1 MKVSVVVPVRD
12 EEESIR
18 FLLDGLLGQTLPPDE
33 IVIVDGGSQDRT
45 PPIIEEYARRTTRV
59 RLIRETNALPGRGR
73 NLGAAQARN
82 EWLAFIDA
90 GVEPANDWL
99 ARLGECVERESK
111 IDVVFGSWEPV
122 TNSLF
127 EECAAIAY
135 AYAPSKEIDERFIR
149 SRAISSSL
157 MRRSVW
163 RAVGGFPEELR
174 SGEDL
179 LFMNQ
184 IDTAGF
190 RVAYTPQALV
200 RWSIPP
206 TFWLTFKR
214 FVIYSRNNLRAGLGR
229 QWQEPVLVLYA
240 LMCVCAAIL
249 ALVTGWLIVS
259 FVAGLV
265 LLLLARSVVA
275 ILRNR
280 DRYPA
285 GGVRNFL
292 RLLVLV
298 PLLATIDL
306 ATALGSAR
314 WFLTDRFSPTK
325 TAPSSS
331 AH

>member
-1 MKVSVVVPVRD
+1 MKISVVVPVRD

-18 FLLDGLLGQTLPPDE
+18 FLLDGLLSQTLPPDE
-33 IVIVDGGSQDRT
+33 IVIVDGGSSDQT
-45 PPIIEEYARRTTRV
+45 PPIIEEYAQLNSRV
-59 RLIRETNALPGRGR
+59 RLIREPDALPGRGR
-73 NLGAAQARN
+73 NLAAAQATN

-99 ARLGECVERESK
+99 ARLAECVERESK

-122 TNSLF
+122 TDTLF

-135 AYAPSKEIDERFIR
+135 AYAPSKEVDERFIR

-163 RAVGGFPEELR
+163 QAVGGFSEELR

-190 RVAYTPQALV
+190 HVAYTPQALV

-206 TFWLTFKR
+206 TLWRTFKR
-214 FVIYSRNNLRAGLGR
+214 FVVYSRNNLRAGLGR

-240 LMCVCAAIL
+240 LLSVCATIL
-249 ALVTGWLIVS
+249 ALVTGWLITG
-259 FVAGLV
+259 ALALLV
-265 LLLLARSVVA
+265 LLLLMRSVVA
-275 ILRNR
+275 IWRNR
-280 DRYPA
+280 HRYPA
-285 GGVRNFL
+285 GAMRNSL

-306 ATALGSAR
+306 ATVLGSAR
-314 WFLTDRFSPTK
+314 WLLTDRLRPAK
-325 TAPSSS
+325 TASSS
-331 AH
+331 RH